1 VNDATAGRRGTG
13 TPSAAVLV
21 DRRRILQLALVL
33 PVAAGLGGCG
43 AATDRRTDRPDPLVA
58 LADAARAD
66 AALAAAAVAA
76 DPALAARIDPLREAR
91 TEHAAALDAEV
102 VRMGGPSAVPTAA
115 PPTAA
120 PVTTT
125 AAPAVTL
132 ARVREAVAASHVG
145 AAELVENLPAER
157 VGLVASV
164 AACCA
169 AYAEVLA

>member
-1 VNDATAGRRGTG
+1 MNDATAGRRGTG
-13 TPSAAVLV
+13 TPSGAVLV

-43 AATDRRTDRPDPLVA
+43 AATDHRTDRPDPLIA

-102 VRMGGPSAVPTAA
+102 VRMGGPSAA
-115 PPTAA
+115 PTAA

-125 AAPAVTL
+125 ATPAVTL

-169 AYAEVLA
+169 AYAGVLT